1 MNTLHY
7 GSNRRMNGLDLRKI
21 FVLSLCVAM
30 AATGAFGQKKEKL
43 AKIYR
48 DWLEHDVVYIITKDE
63 RERFVKLTS
72 DEARDKFMKDF
83 WDIRNP
89 TPGSEINTYK
99 EEIYQR
105 IAFTDSRFGVGSG
118 TDGWRTARGQ
128 TYITLGA
135 PQQKQIF
142 RNAANLRPIEVW
154 FYANVNPA
162 LPQAFYVMFFD
173 RNNTGDYVFYSP
185 YFDGPDKLTTGV
197 EAINSPSAGIHMIL
211 NSVGGELARQ
221 SLSLIVGEPV
231 DLSNPTPSLQSDTML
246 TILRS
251 LNDQPSTRDDI
262 RRRWM
267 NREQVRSSMI
277 LPGRNLDVIL
287 LPVRD
292 PRGLTRLDYSIR
304 LKTPSDLSVTEEK
317 DERIIYSAQ
326 VQIQVFD
333 AVSNKLIFT
342 TVKDLSDKFDK
353 HRYLEIRDKVLSYQG
368 ILPLP
373 PGQYRLAIQFTDWI
387 KSTSFRTEREV
398 TIPKVEAS
406 KFEIPGV
413 LPFSAV
419 EQIDSVAAEVTP
431 FTLAGMRF
439 TPLSTNNLA
448 IGPEDKLQVAYQVWT
463 APGDPSVYQGKKLA
477 VEYGVGQPALP
488 GSAKAIK
495 EEIDMTQFDPGGSLL
510 NGKKLPLDSQIGN
523 YIVTVTTNG
532 GTGDNHS
539 FTKLSLKVVDA
550 SLLPPQTWTV
560 VDSTIRDDME
570 KGVFDRERGL
580 AYFNQGANAEGR
592 AWLRRALAADH
603 SDEFARARLVEAYF
617 SLQDYAAVCALYKDS
632 GVTDSADASTLLRI
646 ASSLLKLGK
655 EKEGL
660 SLMEHGVASHSE
672 SASMYMALGDFYNQ
686 MGKADLAANA
696 IQKGKRLSVVN

>member
-1 MNTLHY
+1 MKAWRY
-7 GSNRRMNGLDLRKI
+7 GLNRRINQSSLRKV
-21 FVLSLCVAM
+21 FELALFAVM

-43 AKIYR
+43 PKTYR
-48 DWLEHDVVYIITKDE
+48 EWLEHDVVYIITKDE
-63 RERFVKLTS
+63 RERFLQLTS

-83 WDIRNP
+83 WEIRNP
-89 TPGSEINTYK
+89 TPGAEINSYK

-105 IAFTDSRFGVGSG
+105 IAFADSRFGVGSG

-135 PQQKQIF
+135 PQQKELF
-142 RNAANLRPIEVW
+142 RNAANLRPIELW
-154 FYANVNPA
+154 FYANVSSA

-173 RNNTGDYVFYSP
+173 RDNTGDYRFYSP

-197 EAINSPSAGIHMIL
+197 EAINSPQAGIKMIL
-211 NSVGGELARQ
+211 NSVGGELARR
-221 SLSLIVGEPV
+221 SLSLVVGEPV

-251 LNDQPSTRDDI
+251 LNDQPSTRDEI

-277 LPGRNLDVIL
+277 LPGKNLDVIL

-292 PRGLTRLDYSIR
+292 VRGVTRLDYSIR
-304 LKTPSDLSVTEEK
+304 LKAPSDLSVTEEK
-317 DERIIYSAQ
+317 DERLAYSVQ

-333 AVSNKLIFT
+333 AVNNKLIFT
-342 TVKDLSDKFDK
+342 SQKELSDKLDK
-353 HRYLEIRDKVLSYQG
+353 HRYVEIRDKVFSYQG

-413 LPFSAV
+413 LPFSSA

-431 FTLAGMRF
+431 FTLAGVKF
-439 TPLSTNNLA
+439 TPLSTNSLA
-448 IGPEDKLQVAYQVWT
+448 IGADDKLQLAYQVWT
-463 APGDPSVYQGKKLA
+463 APGDPTVYQGKKLA
-477 VEYGVGQPALP
+477 IEYGVGQPALP
-488 GSAKAIK
+488 GSAKAFK
-495 EEIDMTQFDPGGSLL
+495 EEIDMAQFDPGGSLV
-510 NGKKLPLDSQIGN
+510 NGKKLPLDSQAGN
-523 YIVTVTTNG
+523 YIITVTADG
-532 GTGDNHS
+532 GTPGNRS
-539 FTKLSLKVVDA
+539 STRLNLRVVDA
-550 SLLPPQTWTV
+550 ALLPPPAWTI

-580 AYFNQGANAEGR
+580 AYLSQGANAEGR
-592 AWLRRALAADH
+592 VWLRRALAANH

-617 SLQDYAAVCALYKDS
+617 SLQDYAAVCALYRDS

-646 ASSLLKLGK
+646 ASSLRKTGK
-655 EKEGL
+655 ENEGL
-660 SLMEHGVASHSE
+660 SLMEHGVASHAE

-696 IQKGKRLSVVN
+696 IQKGRKLSVAN